1 MNLPNKITL
10 TRIILIPFIIFFY
23 LATFVP
29 FGKLIALI
37 LFIVAILTDFLDG
50 KLARKLK
57 LVTTIGKFMDSIAD
71 KMVTLSMFA
80 IILCMD
86 GVYQPIGVVSFVIIL
101 CRELIVSALRQLA
114 AAGNVIIAAD
124 MWGKVKATFQFFT
137 IAFFMLLAFLLETF
151 NLSTTLFNILN
162 ITCYVML
169 GITIVVTIVSGLH
182 YLIKNR
188 QVFNAQT

>member
-50 KLARKLK
+50 KLARKLN

-137 IAFFMLLAFLLETF
+137 IAFFMLLTFLLETF
-151 NLSTTLFNILN
+151 NLSTTLFNILK

-182 YLIKNR
+182 YLIKNK